1 MNNSINI
8 LNNINKIKI
17 SKIKNINELN
27 EEELNDNNLDYS
39 RILDIIE
46 KNKLVEFIEKIYPD
60 YYNIEESKRILNM
73 SI

>member
-17 SKIKNINELN
+17 EKIKNIIND
-27 EEELNDNNLDYS
+27 EELNNYNLDYS
-39 RILDIIE
+39 QILDISQ
-46 KNKLVEFIEKIYPD
+46 KNKFVEFIEKIYPD
-60 YYNIEESKRILNM
+60 YYNIDETKKILNM

>member
-17 SKIKNINELN
+17 DKIKTIIKD
-27 EEELNDNNLDYS
+27 EELNNYNLDYS
-39 RILDIIE
+39 QILDISQ
-46 KNKLVEFIEKIYPD
+46 KNKFVEFIEKIYPD
-60 YYNIEESKRILNM
+60 YYNIDETKKILNM